1 MTNGIDPVAV
11 SGYVVE
17 EEIQFTLV
25 ELCRACSATEEQ
37 LSALVF
43 EGVLE
48 PAGQRI
54 EEWRFAGATL
64 RRARVALRLTR
75 DLEINP
81 PGVALVL
88 DMLEEIESLRA
99 QVARRDMR

>member
-1 MTNGIDPVAV
+1 MSEASSFSVQG
-11 SGYVVE
+11 SVVE

-25 ELCRACSATEEQ
+25 ELCRVCSATEGQ
-37 LSALVF
+37 IAALVS

-54 EEWRFAGATL
+54 EEWRFAGANL

-75 DLEINP
+75 DLEINAA
-81 PGVALVL
+81 GVALVL
-88 DMLEEIESLRA
+88 DMLDEIESLK
-99 QVARRDMR
+99 ARLARSGVR

>member
-1 MTNGIDPVAV
+1 MTSETNPFAV

-25 ELCRACSATEEQ
+25 QLCQACSATEEQ
-37 LSALVF
+37 LAALVF

-48 PAGQRI
+48 PAGQRV
-54 EEWRFAGATL
+54 EEWRFAGSTL

-88 DMLEEIESLRA
+88 DMLDEIESLRA
-99 QVARRDMR
+99 QVARRGA

>member
-1 MTNGIDPVAV
+1 MSEASPLSVQG
-11 SGYVVE
+11 SVVE

-25 ELCRACSATEEQ
+25 ELCRVCSATEEQ
-37 LSALVF
+37 VTGLVF

-75 DLEINP
+75 DLEINAA
-81 PGVALVL
+81 GVALVL
-88 DMLEEIESLRA
+88 DMLDEIESLK
-99 QVARRDMR
+99 ARLARSGVR

>member
-1 MTNGIDPVAV
+1 MSEASSYSVQGSV
-11 SGYVVE
+11 VVE

-25 ELCRACSATEEQ
+25 ELCRVCSATEEQ
-37 LSALVF
+37 VSALVF

-75 DLEINP
+75 DLEINAA
-81 PGVALVL
+81 GVALVL
-88 DMLEEIESLRA
+88 DMLEEIESLK
-99 QVARRDMR
+99 ARLARSGAR

>member
-1 MTNGIDPVAV
+1 MTSETNPFGV

-37 LSALVF
+37 VTALVI

-48 PAGQRI
+48 PDGERI
-54 EEWRFAGATL
+54 EEWRFAGSTL
-64 RRARVALRLTR
+64 RRARVALRLAR

>member
-1 MTNGIDPVAV
+1 MI
-11 SGYVVE
+11 
-17 EEIQFTLV
+17 
-25 ELCRACSATEEQ
+25 
-37 LSALVF
+37 

-48 PAGQRI
+48 PDGERI

-64 RRARVALRLTR
+64 RRARVALRLAR

-99 QVARRDMR
+99 QVARRGTQ

>member
-1 MTNGIDPVAV
+1 MSEASSFSVQG
-11 SGYVVE
+11 SVVE

-25 ELCRACSATEEQ
+25 ELCRVCSATEEQ
-37 LSALVF
+37 VAALVS

-54 EEWRFAGATL
+54 EEWRFAGTTL

-75 DLEINP
+75 DLEINAA
-81 PGVALVL
+81 GVALVL
-88 DMLEEIESLRA
+88 DMLDEIESLK
-99 QVARRDMR
+99 ARLARTGVR

>member
-1 MTNGIDPVAV
+1 MSEV
-11 SGYVVE
+11 SSFSVQGSVVE

-25 ELCRACSATEEQ
+25 ELCRVCRATEEQ
-37 LSALVF
+37 VVALVF

-75 DLEINP
+75 DLEINAA
-81 PGVALVL
+81 GVALVL
-88 DMLEEIESLRA
+88 DMLDEIESLK
-99 QVARRDMR
+99 ARLARSGVR